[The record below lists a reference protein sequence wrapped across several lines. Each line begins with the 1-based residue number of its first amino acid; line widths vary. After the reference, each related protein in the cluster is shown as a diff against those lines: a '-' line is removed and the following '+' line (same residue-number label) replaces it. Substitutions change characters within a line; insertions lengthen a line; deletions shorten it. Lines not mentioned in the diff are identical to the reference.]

1 LVGGS
6 TSRLKGNLWIWRSTQ
21 PLPNRPWI
29 AGEEQ
34 LADQAKSLL
43 TVCEGEVVVAVGG
56 EVEVVVEGRTNKQGD
71 VNQTDIGRQA
81 LDGIGSLDKDTID
94 RGPKKEI
101 FSESETLQDEW

>member
-1 LVGGS
+1 M
-6 TSRLKGNLWIWRSTQ
+6 
-21 PLPNRPWI
+21 
-29 AGEEQ
+29 
-34 LADQAKSLL
+34 L

-71 VNQTDIGRQA
+71 VNQPDFGRQA
-81 LDGIGSLDKDTID
+81 LDGIGSVDKDTID